1 MSFNRST
8 ETYIPLF
15 LSPSWN
21 TFSQQF
27 RHQSYWTSIRLWLC
41 HRQNS
46 FMCFH
51 LFMANS
57 LCLFLIRVCFYTL
70 LLSLLR
76 LSNNALLLLF
86 HFRCVRYVFV
96 VFFFLF
102 LSMFET
108 RSLQHSP
115 QGKNRTFYSVKSVPL
130 KPPKYLIWNP
140 CPILSRLKR
149 YQNSNIVDNFVACDI
164 FSLFLSFSQLL
175 PDCLI
180 SSLEVSLKTNGQ
192 RWDEC
197 ILSYHL
203 HTSRATPIVLGLRER
218 GHIPPPPDLR
228 DFLVLAHLYSASG
241 NHTPK

>member
-1 MSFNRST
+1 MSVSYTR
-8 ETYIPLF
+8 LF
-15 LSPSWN
+15 LYSFAISLTTLEQRSPFIVS
-21 TFSQQF
+21 FP
-27 RHQSYWTSIRLWLC
+27 LC
-41 HRQNS
+41 S
-46 FMCFH
+46 
-51 LFMANS
+51 
-57 LCLFLIRVCFYTL
+57 VCF
-70 LLSLLR
+70 
-76 LSNNALLLLF
+76 
-86 HFRCVRYVFV
+86 CCI
-96 VFFFLF
+96 FFLF

-192 RWDEC
+192 RWDES